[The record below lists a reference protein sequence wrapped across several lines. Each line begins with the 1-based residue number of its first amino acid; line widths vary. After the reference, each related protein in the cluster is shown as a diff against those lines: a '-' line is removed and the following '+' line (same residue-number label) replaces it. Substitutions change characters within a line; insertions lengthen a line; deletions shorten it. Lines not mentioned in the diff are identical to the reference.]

1 MTAATAAPV
10 PIATAPLRP
19 PNIAGTRWC
28 SPPNNRQGNGV
39 IPGVARRMRSASV
52 DVVQQPNARI
62 QQLQDDIN
70 TDHNRATHDNVRQ
83 QDENMQHGDNRT
95 MNEDID
101 GFIEVQNRKQRRLN
115 NRNTQSNELQGAPLT
130 TKTIFVYMVNEG
142 DLTQVNNFLN
152 KNNVKVIK
160 SVRASHESALYKS
173 FKVEISSFDENKV
186 LRHSFWPNGIQ
197 CKLWRERSSR
207 TPDIDYGQEY

>member
-1 MTAATAAPV
+1 MLSQTKQTAAAAIEATTLTAATSAATPV
-10 PIATAPLRP
+10 PIVTAPIRA
-19 PNIAGTRWC
+19 PNIEGARWS
-28 SPPNNRQGNGV
+28 SPPNYRQGNGV

-62 QQLQDDIN
+62 LQLQNDIN

-130 TKTIFVYMVNEG
+130 TKTIFVYMVHEG

-152 KNNVKVIK
+152 KNNVKVIE
-160 SVRASHESALYKS
+160 STLASHESALYKS
-173 FKVEISSFDENKV
+173 FKVTISSFDLTKV
-186 LRHSFWPNGIQ
+186 
-197 CKLWRERSSR
+197 
-207 TPDIDYGQEY
+207 